1 MKNTRQSDSSMSQ
14 KVHTLQ
20 NKLSSWRK
28 QSWHDRSGRERKG
41 LKKYRFK
48 IILSYEEVEEFPKE
62 EEELEEEPIYS
73 KYKLY

>member
-48 IILSYEEVEEFPKE
+48 IILSYEEVKSSPKTKKN
-62 EEELEEEPIYS
+62 L
-73 KYKLY
+73 KKNLYTPNTN